1 MSRFNPKLKLK
12 KKDKDFSELYKLESN
27 IKVTFEDSSETTTMS
42 EERRKALNRK
52 GMNIQ
57 PIITPSIIKANT
69 EALKEAFFAKQA
81 ALDAKNKE
89 AEDIK
94 LLRLVALN
102 QAKAKAETIDK
113 EKTEAKAETIDKE
126 KTEAETIDKEKTE
139 DEIEIEIKIKEREA
153 KKKAKEAEIKEKK
166 KIEAENKA
174 KLKAKEK
181 EDALAKFQKIRAET
195 KSKVNNKSN
204 I

>member
-69 EALKEAFFAKQA
+69 EALKEAFYAKQA

-102 QAKAKAETIDK
+102 QAKA
-113 EKTEAKAETIDKE
+113 ETIDKE
-126 KTEAETIDKEKTE
+126 KTEAETIDKKKTE

-153 KKKAKEAEIKEKK
+153 KKKAEEAEIKEKK

>member
-69 EALKEAFFAKQA
+69 EALKEAFYAKQA

-102 QAKAKAETIDK
+102 QAKAKA
-113 EKTEAKAETIDKE
+113 IDKE

-139 DEIEIEIKIKEREA
+139 DEIEIKIKEREA
-153 KKKAKEAEIKEKK
+153 KKKAEEAEIKEKK

-181 EDALAKFQKIRAET
+181 EDALAKFQKNRAET
-195 KSKVNNKSN
+195 KSKVNNKSKN
-204 I
+204 

>member
-69 EALKEAFFAKQA
+69 EALKEAFYAKQA

-102 QAKAKAETIDK
+102 QAKA
-113 EKTEAKAETIDKE
+113 ETIDKE
-126 KTEAETIDKEKTE
+126 KTEAET
-139 DEIEIEIKIKEREA
+139 
-153 KKKAKEAEIKEKK
+153 
-166 KIEAENKA
+166 
-174 KLKAKEK
+174 
-181 EDALAKFQKIRAET
+181 ET
-195 KSKVNNKSN
+195 K
-204 I
+204 

>member
-1 MSRFNPKLKLK
+1 MSRFLPKLK

-27 IKVTFEDSSETTTMS
+27 ITVTFEGSSEITTFS

-57 PIITPSIIKANT
+57 PIITPSTIKAST
-69 EALKEAFFAKQA
+69 EALKAVFDAKQA

-89 AEDIK
+89 AEYIK
-94 LLRLVALN
+94 LLRLASVN
-102 QAKAKAETIDK
+102 QAKAITKTIDN
-113 EKTEAKAETIDKE
+113 
-126 KTEAETIDKEKTE
+126 EKTE
-139 DEIEIEIKIKEREA
+139 DEIEIKIKEREA
-153 KKKAKEAEIKEKK
+153 KEKAEAAEIKEKK

-181 EDALAKFQKIRAET
+181 EDALAKFQKIRAEA
-195 KSKVNNKSN
+195 KSKVNNKSKT
-204 I
+204 